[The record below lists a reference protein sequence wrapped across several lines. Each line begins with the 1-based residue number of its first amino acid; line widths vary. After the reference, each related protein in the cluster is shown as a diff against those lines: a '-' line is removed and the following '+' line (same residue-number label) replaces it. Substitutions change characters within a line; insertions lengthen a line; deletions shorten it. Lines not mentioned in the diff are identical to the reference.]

1 MRIAVV
7 VQRYGEEVNGGAEL
21 HSRTIAELLRD
32 EVEVT
37 VLTTCALDYRTWAD
51 HYPPG
56 ETRVNGVR
64 VLRFPVDEPRDEAR
78 FDALSLRVIGGAER
92 GPEAQEAWMRAQGP
106 RCSGITRHLA
116 EGPDDYD
123 VVVVFTYLYAHALA
137 ALEAARVPTILVPEL
152 HEDPPLGLEIFD
164 RVFARP
170 RLLLP
175 NTPEERELIGRRFGL
190 PAERSRVVGLGVDP
204 PPADADG
211 ERFRRAHGVT
221 RPYAL
226 CLGRVDPS
234 KGSAELVEHHAA
246 YRARDPRGLDL
257 VMLGRA
263 VMELPAQPWLHLTGF
278 VDDATKWDALDG
290 AACLV
295 APSRYESLS
304 IAMLEAWSSG
314 VPTVANAQAPV
325 LVGQCRR
332 SGGGLWYRDADEY
345 ACCVALLAGRPP
357 IAAAIGG
364 QGRRYVRS
372 RLSWERVRSLWT
384 TALRDASAGGGEA
397 RDGLPEAGAH
407 G

>member
-1 MRIAVV
+1 MRIAIV
-7 VQRYGEEVNGGAEL
+7 VQRYGPEVNGGAEL
-21 HSRTIAELLRD
+21 HARTIAELLRD
-32 EVEVT
+32 EVDVT

-51 HYPPG
+51 HYPAG
-56 ETRVNGVR
+56 ETVVEGVR
-64 VLRFPVDEPRDEAR
+64 VRRFPVDAPRDEAR

-92 GPEAQEAWMRAQGP
+92 GPEAEERWMREQGP
-106 RCSGITRHLA
+106 RCSGIAEHLA
-116 EGPDDYD
+116 GPRGDYD

-137 ALEAARVPTILVPEL
+137 ALEAARAPTILVPEL
-152 HEDPPLGLEIFD
+152 HEDPPLRLAIYD

-190 PAERSRVVGLGVDP
+190 PPERSRVVGLGVDA
-204 PPADADG
+204 PPADVDG
-211 ERFRRAHGVT
+211 GRFRRAQGIT

-226 CLGRVDPS
+226 CLGRIDPS
-234 KGSAELVEHHAA
+234 KGSGELVEHHAR

-257 VMLGRA
+257 VMLGRS
-263 VMELPAQPWLHLTGF
+263 VMDLPPHPWLHLTGY

-290 AACLV
+290 AACLI

-304 IAMLEAWSSG
+304 IAMLESWSAG
-314 VPTVANAQAPV
+314 VPTVANAEAPV

-345 ACCVALLAGRPP
+345 ACCVALLASRPP
-357 IAAAIGG
+357 IAAALGG

-372 RLSWERVRSLWT
+372 RLSWERVRALWT
-384 TALRDASAGGGEA
+384 DALRDVSAGGDQGA
-397 RDGLPEAGAH
+397 DGLPEARAH

>member
-1 MRIAVV
+1 M
-7 VQRYGEEVNGGAEL
+7 VQRYGSEVNGGAEL
-21 HSRTIAELLRD
+21 HARRIAELLHD
-32 EVEVT
+32 EVQVT

-51 HYPPG
+51 HYPEG
-56 ETRVNGVR
+56 EARVGPVR
-64 VLRFPVDEPRDEAR
+64 VLRFPVDAPRDEAH
-78 FDALSLRVIGGAER
+78 FDALSLRVIGGVER
-92 GPEAQEAWMRAQGP
+92 GPEAEERWMREQGP
-106 RCSGITRHLA
+106 LCSGIARHLA
-116 EGPDDYD
+116 ESAGRYD
-123 VVVVFTYLYAHALA
+123 IVVVFTYLYAHALA
-137 ALEAARVPTILVPEL
+137 ALDAARVPTILVPEL
-152 HEDPPLGLEIFD
+152 HEDPPLGLEIYD

-190 PAERSRVVGLGVDP
+190 PPERSRVVGLGVED

-211 ERFRRAHGVT
+211 ERFRRAYGIT

-226 CLGRVDPS
+226 CLGRIDPS
-234 KGSAELVEHHAA
+234 KGSGELVEHHAR

-257 VMLGRA
+257 VMLGRP
-263 VMELPAQPWLHLTGF
+263 VMELPSHPWLHLTGY
-278 VDDATKWDALDG
+278 VDDDAKWDALDG

-314 VPTVANAQAPV
+314 VPTIANAEAPV
-325 LVGQCRR
+325 LVGQSRR

-345 ACCVALLAGRPP
+345 ACCVALLAARPP
-357 IAAAIGG
+357 IAAALGG

-372 RLSWERVRSLWT
+372 KLSWDRVRSLWIE
-384 TALRDASAGGGEA
+384 ALRDASAGGSQ
-397 RDGLPEAGAH
+397 DFDSLPEACAH